1 MSDGREA
8 LFDELFDIAAK
19 YNVALT
25 NSPAMNPGVPEI
37 GDFCGDVEAAVL
49 AAGYRRPRTV
59 TTVEELDALPEG
71 TVIRDA
77 SGVVRDRFNDSE
89 TDAALWLRP
98 GASGW
103 MLSRNF
109 GDKNFPAT
117 VLHEPEPQP

>member
-8 LFDELFDIAAK
+8 LFDELFEIAAK

-59 TTVEELDALPEG
+59 TTVIDLAVLGARAAVLDANGCVWVNDGDQARPW
-71 TVIRDA
+71 A
-77 SGVVRDRFNDSE
+77 SVVEDPQGDPVWSDDS
-89 TDAALWLRP
+89 DIAL
-98 GASGW
+98 
-103 MLSRNF
+103 
-109 GDKNFPAT
+109 PAT
-117 VLHEPEPQP
+117 VLHEPEAGK